1 MHLSA
6 MKKKEED
13 RLKENGMGIKEEEKQ
28 KNDGQETGKI
38 RINMRHRNG

>member
-13 RLKENGMGIKEEEKQ
+13 RLKENGMGIKEEEK
-28 KNDGQETGKI
+28 
-38 RINMRHRNG
+38 